1 MPFAPRPRPL
11 ATRSVRPAR
20 PPVVAPHRPAA
31 APAPS
36 LTSAA
41 PPAPAI
47 TLTDAAL
54 AQCRALAA
62 KRADEG
68 ELVLRVGVKSG
79 GCNGMR

>member
-1 MPFAPRPRPL
+1 MPPLLCRPPTLPARRLPPRPV
-11 ATRSVRPAR
+11 VRTAR
-20 PPVVAPHRPAA
+20 VTASASA
-31 APAPS
+31 APSPS
-36 LTSAA
+36 SA

-47 TLTDAAL
+47 SLTPAAL